1 MQLGDGHSRLGAEDG
16 LALGSVHAAGALE
29 TVLWLRKVN
38 YSGPVYFDTF
48 PRNEDPVREAE
59 FNIRRFKS
67 LWERAGRLLLGDA
80 GVGGV
85 VGREEAEE
93 EEGAA
98 AAASGRGGIDA
109 LLAGHDAIGSLEFLE
124 RMGFI

>member
-29 TVLWLRKVN
+29 TVLWLRKMN
-38 YSGPVYFDTF
+38 YSGVVYFDTF

-67 LWERAGRLLLGDA
+67 LWERAGRLLDGT
-80 GVGGV
+80 VGGSV
-85 VGREEAEE
+85 ARGGEAGRR
-93 EEGAA
+93 G
-98 AAASGRGGIDA
+98 GGGGGIDA
-109 LLAGHDAIGSLEFLE
+109 LLARHDAMGSQELLEQL
-124 RMGFI
+124 GFI